1 MQQCGVVESTHVES
15 SRCGLIGRFMAC
27 KSRLEDD
34 CKSGAIR
41 YVLFR
46 HTPWQES
53 RYSPLKLPY
62 CGKCYALGKIVT
74 MRLQFSDYGVSLA
87 TKP

>member
-15 SRCGLIGRFMAC
+15 SRSSLIGRFMAC

-41 YVLFR
+41 RNPAQSGTSFSGIRLGRNQDTPRSSY
-46 HTPWQES
+46 HTAEN
-53 RYSPLKLPY
+53 
-62 CGKCYALGKIVT
+62 
-74 MRLQFSDYGVSLA
+74 A
-87 TKP
+87 THWAKS

>member
-15 SRCGLIGRFMAC
+15 SRSSLIGRFMAC

-41 YVLFR
+41 RNPVRPF
-46 HTPWQES
+46 PA
-53 RYSPLKLPY
+53 
-62 CGKCYALGKIVT
+62 YALAGIKILPAQVT
-74 MRLQFSDYGVSLA
+74 ILRKMLRIGQNRDHA
-87 TKP
+87 PAI